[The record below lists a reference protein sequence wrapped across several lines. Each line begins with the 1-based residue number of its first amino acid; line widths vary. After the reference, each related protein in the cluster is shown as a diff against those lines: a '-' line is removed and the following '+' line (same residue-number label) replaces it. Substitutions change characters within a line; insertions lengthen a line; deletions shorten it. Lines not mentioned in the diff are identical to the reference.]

1 MNAAS
6 PRLLLLLSCF
16 AGLLSG
22 QAQTSNDLT
31 TLQRKQVELFNNRL
45 KKVTEYAKAN
55 SISVLRNTLEGRQ
68 LLLVDVHNGVP
79 IYLASLNS
87 EAAITTGASVLQSG
101 ITGITLEGEG
111 MLIGVWDEGS
121 VKEHIELGARVISRE
136 VNNPKTHS
144 THVTGTLIATGIN
157 ASAKGM
163 APKAEVTD
171 WFFDNDLA
179 EMAALAKPDE
189 TSLLLSNHSYGT
201 VTGWTKIDNVWT
213 WTGDPSVSEDEDYRF
228 GLYGA
233 KARALDELAN
243 LSPYYT
249 IVWAA
254 GNDRGEPGDGSRP
267 PDCNGGTGY
276 DCIIPE
282 AVAKNIITVG
292 AINKVTSYTGP
303 ASVMMS
309 SFSSWGPTDDGRI
322 KPDLVGAGVNLFSLS
337 AVGTDGY
344 SFSSGTSMATPN
356 VTGSLALLQE
366 LYRKLH
372 GGSVMKA
379 STLKALAIHSA
390 KEAGPLPGPDYS
402 FGWGLL
408 DVEAG
413 AKLIVAE
420 DGVQTMIR
428 EEALSQ
434 GEEFEIILNPKANQ
448 KITAT
453 LVWNDP
459 AGTPPA
465 AALDPTDPIL
475 VNDLDMKL
483 VAQNGAT
490 QYPWLLDPASPSAQ
504 AIKGDNFR
512 DNVEKIEFSFPIAV
526 PYRLVVSHK
535 GTLKNGSQSFSL
547 ILNYQ
552 STQVGSTL
560 YWIGDSGN
568 WNDNTHWST
577 TSGGSPAFTVP
588 TAIDLIIV
596 DDNSFDGTG
605 ENKITLQQNQAVRA
619 LKWISD
625 DDSGLDFQS
634 NTLTISHGVSF
645 GNSHMS
651 ASGTGTLNLSS
662 EATSGSA
669 YFSNNDLG
677 SIQIKTNGDW
687 SFSGDA
693 TANEIEVV
701 AGKLSV
707 VNSKI
712 SLNSLKAIGATAKSL
727 NLTNAILNL
736 NAESEINGT
745 SLEWN
750 ATDSK
755 LLVDNVNAT
764 LNWNSVN
771 FKGELE
777 VNAANVNI
785 TGSNSFESIKIQ
797 AGSSIQLA
805 NGSNQDIG
813 RIVSLEG
820 SEGEPVSISSNGK
833 ASVTLIEHSLLC
845 ADYLSITNVDLVGSS
860 IINAGLNSTI
870 INSENWKTQ
879 ACETVLFADFE
890 EGFPCQNGLTEFY
903 DRSTGDVTTW
913 QWSFGDEGAVFNESD
928 LQNPFL
934 SFEKAGTHTVSLTV
948 SDGSASHSYAKEVEI
963 IPTSFLKN
971 KIAVNGDNLMS
982 VDISSNY
989 QWYRDGN
996 EISGATQRSYLFNGD
1011 EGIYQVVVDAG
1022 ECNRSSELVTITGLS
1037 ELPDVLKIY
1046 PSPAKNWISIQSSY
1060 PVKQLTIHD
1069 ALGRLMVSKNDVFE
1083 TPISVANLA
1092 DGLYV
1097 VKVVTIGGVTSQRIV
1112 VAH

>member
-1 MNAAS
+1 MNAAT
-6 PRLLLLLSCF
+6 PRLLLLLSCL

-31 TLQRKQVELFNNRL
+31 TLQRKQVELFNNQL
-45 KKVTEYAKAN
+45 KKVTDYAKAN

-213 WTGDPSVSEDEDYRF
+213 WTGDPSVSADEDYRF

-254 GNDRGEPGDGSRP
+254 GNDRGEPGDGSHP

-408 DVEAG
+408 DVEAA

-420 DGVQTMIR
+420 DGVQTMIK
-428 EEALSQ
+428 EETLSQ

-459 AGTPPA
+459 AGTSPA
-465 AALDPTDPIL
+465 ASLDPTDLML

-512 DNVEKIEFSFPIAV
+512 DNVEKLEFSFPIAA

-547 ILNYQ
+547 VLNYQ
-552 STQVGSTL
+552 SSQVGQTL

-588 TAIDLIIV
+588 TSNDLVIV
-596 DDNSFDGTG
+596 DDNSFDGIE
-605 ENKITLQQNQAVRA
+605 ENKITLQQNQAVRL
-619 LKWISD
+619 LKWISNNN
-625 DDSGLDFQS
+625 SSLDLQS
-634 NTLTISHGVSF
+634 NTLTVSQGASF
-645 GNSHMS
+645 ANSHFA
-651 ASGTGTLNLSS
+651 ASGTGILSLSS
-662 EATSGSA
+662 GAIAGSVS
-669 YFSNNDLG
+669 FINNDLDN
-677 SIQIKTNGDW
+677 IRVKTSGEW
-687 SFSGDA
+687 SLSGDLSL
-693 TANEIEVV
+693 NELEVV
-701 AGKLSV
+701 DGKLSI

-727 NLTNAILNL
+727 NLKNAILNL
-736 NAESEINGT
+736 SAESEINGT

-755 LLVDNVNAT
+755 LLADNVNVT
-764 LNWNSVN
+764 LDWNNVN
-771 FKGELE
+771 FNGELE

-785 TGSNSFESIKIQ
+785 TGSNSFESIKIL
-797 AGSSIQLA
+797 AGSNIQLA
-805 NGSNQDIG
+805 NGSNQDIN
-813 RIVSLEG
+813 RIVSLQASG
-820 SEGEPVSISSNGK
+820 SEPVSISSIGK

-845 ADYLSITNVDLVGSS
+845 VDYLSITNVDLVGSS

-890 EGFPCQNGLTEFY
+890 EGFLCQNGLTEFY
-903 DRSTGDVTTW
+903 DKSNGDITTW
-913 QWSFGDEGAVFNESD
+913 QWNFGNEGAVFNESD
-928 LQNPFL
+928 IQNPFH
-934 SFEKAGTHTVSLTV
+934 SFGDSGAFTVSLTV
-948 SDGSASHSYAKEVEI
+948 SDGSSSHSYSKEIEI
-963 IPTSFLKN
+963 VPTSFVKN
-971 KIAVNGDNLMS
+971 TIAVNGNNLMS
-982 VDISSNY
+982 VDISSGY
-989 QWYRDGN
+989 QWYRDGD
-996 EISGATQRSYLFNGD
+996 EISGATQRSYSFNGD
-1011 EGIYQVVVDAG
+1011 EGIYQVVVGAG
-1022 ECNRSSELVTITGLS
+1022 ECNRSSDLVTITGV
-1037 ELPDVLKIY
+1037 EEVEKILRLY
-1046 PSPAKNWISIQSSY
+1046 PNPVKNWIRIQSSL
-1060 PVKQLTIHD
+1060 PIKELTIHD
-1069 ALGRLMVSKNDVFE
+1069 AMGRLLFSKNDEFE
-1083 TPISVANLA
+1083 SPVSIAHLA
-1092 DGLYV
+1092 DGLYI
-1097 VKVVTIGGVTSQRIV
+1097 VKVVTNQRTLSRRIV
-1112 VAH
+1112 IDH

>member
-1 MNAAS
+1 MSAAFL
-6 PRLLLLLSCF
+6 RLFSLIFSLLIF
-16 AGLLSG
+16 VSG
-22 QAQTSNDLT
+22 RAQISSDLKALQKKQAESFSEQQVRVKEYVKKNSTSIP
-31 TLQRKQVELFNNRL
+31 K
-45 KKVTEYAKAN
+45 
-55 SISVLRNTLEGRQ
+55 NTLEGRQ

-101 ITGITLEGEG
+101 TTGITLEGEG

-121 VKEHIELGARVISRE
+121 VKEHIELGSRVISRE

-144 THVTGTLIATGIN
+144 THVTGTLIAAGIN

-213 WTGDPSVSEDEDYRF
+213 WTGDPSVSVDEDYRF
-228 GLYGA
+228 GLYGE

-282 AVAKNIITVG
+282 AVAKNTITVG

-303 ASVMMS
+303 ASASMS

-322 KPDLVGAGVNLFSLS
+322 KPDLVGAGVSLFSLN

-366 LYRKLH
+366 LYKKLH
-372 GGSVMKA
+372 GGRVMRA
-379 STLKALAIHSA
+379 STLKALAIHTA

-413 AKLIVAE
+413 AKVIAAE
-420 DGVQTMIR
+420 DGVQTIIR
-428 EEALSQ
+428 EEVLNQ
-434 GEEFEIILNPKANQ
+434 GEEFEIVLNPKANQ

-459 AGTPPA
+459 AGTPPNS
-465 AALDPTDPIL
+465 ALDPTNLIL
-475 VNDLDMKL
+475 VNDLDLKL
-483 VAQNGAT
+483 VAQNGET
-490 QYPWLLDPASPSAQ
+490 QYPWLLDPASPAAQ

-512 DNVEKIEFSFPIAV
+512 DNVEKLEFSFPLAS

-535 GTLKNGSQSFSL
+535 GVLKYESQSFSL
-547 ILNYQ
+547 ILSYQ
-552 STQVGSTL
+552 SSQAGATL

-568 WNDNTHWST
+568 WDDNTHWST

-588 TAIDLIIV
+588 TSNDLVIV
-596 DDNSFDGTG
+596 DDNSFDGLG
-605 ENKITLQQNQAVRA
+605 ENKITIQQNQSVRL
-619 LKWISD
+619 LKWVSNHNT
-625 DDSGLDFQS
+625 GLDLES
-634 NTLTISHGVSF
+634 NTLTVSQGASF
-645 GNSHMS
+645 ANSQFS
-651 ASGTGTLNLSS
+651 ASGDGTLNLSS
-662 EATSGSA
+662 GTTSGA
-669 YFSNNDLG
+669 AFFINNDLG
-677 SIQIKTNGDW
+677 NIRVKTSGEW
-687 SFSGDA
+687 SLSGDI
-693 TANEIEVV
+693 TLNEIEVG
-701 AGKLSV
+701 AGKLSI

-712 SLNSLKAIGATAKSL
+712 DLNSLKAIGDISKSL
-727 NLTNAILNL
+727 DLKNAVLSL
-736 NAESEINGT
+736 HSESEITGT
-745 SLEWN
+745 SLTWT
-750 ATDSK
+750 ASDSK
-755 LLVDNVNAT
+755 ILIDNGAVTLSWDEVDFN
-764 LNWNSVN
+764 
-771 FKGELE
+771 GELE
-777 VNAANVNI
+777 VNAADVEI
-785 TGSNSFESIKIQ
+785 TGSNSFESVKI
-797 AGSSIQLA
+797 ATGSTVQLES
-805 NGSNQDIG
+805 GSNQNIN
-813 RIVSLEG
+813 RIISLQGNE
-820 SEGEPVSISSNGK
+820 ENPVMITSSGK
-833 ASVTLIEHSLLC
+833 ASITLIEHFLLC
-845 ADYLSITNVDLVGSS
+845 TDYLSVTNVDLAGSS

-870 INSENWKTQ
+870 VNAENWKTQ
-879 ACETVLFADFE
+879 DCETVLFADFD
-890 EGFPCQNGLTEFY
+890 EGFLCQNGLTEFY
-903 DRSTGDVTTW
+903 DKSTGDVAAW
-913 QWSFGDEGAVFNESD
+913 QWTFGDEGAVFNESD
-928 LQNPFL
+928 LQNPFH
-934 SFEKAGTHTVSLTV
+934 SFENAGTHTVSLTV
-948 SDGSASHSYAKEVEI
+948 SDGNASHSYSKEVEI

-982 VDISSNY
+982 VDISSDY

-996 EISGATQRSYLFNGD
+996 EISGATQRSYLFNDD
-1011 EGIYQVVVDAG
+1011 EGVYQVVVAAS
-1022 ECNRSSELVTITGLS
+1022 ECNRSSDLVTITGVEEVEKILS
-1037 ELPDVLKIY
+1037 LY
-1046 PSPAKNWISIQSSY
+1046 PNPARNWISIQSSL
-1060 PVKQLTIHD
+1060 PIRQLTIHD
-1069 ALGRLMVSKNDVFE
+1069 AMGRLLISKNDEFE
-1083 TPISVANLA
+1083 SPISIAHLV

-1097 VKVVTIGGVTSQRIV
+1097 VKVVTNERTLSQRIV
-1112 VAH
+1112 IDH